1 MILLIG
7 TGYVG
12 SALAAAMRRRGL
24 EFFAPREDQLDA
36 TRFEALLAFLKER
49 RPEFVVCAAG
59 FTGRPNVD
67 ACETARADTLKG
79 NVLLPATL
87 AHACA
92 AAGVPW
98 AHVSSGC
105 IYSGAKIVEG
115 GLARAEKDLM
125 APRVRERIE
134 QDRSI
139 VRGYTEEDP
148 PNFSFRDGPC
158 SFYSGTKALGEEA
171 VAGVGQGYLLRLRI
185 PFDEVDGPR
194 NYLTKLQAYPK
205 VYDNY
210 NSLSHLADFAD
221 AALDLWE
228 KRAPFGTYNVT
239 NPGFVS
245 ARQVVAMIQR
255 ILKPAREFAFWSSDE
270 EFYKTAAKTPRSNT
284 VLDTS
289 KLLAAGVKMRP
300 VEEALEAALQSWKPA
315 ARG

>member
-7 TGYVG
+7 RGYVG
-12 SALAAAMRRRGL
+12 TALAEAMKRRHL
-24 EFFAPREDQLDA
+24 EFQAPGEAQLDA
-36 TRFEALLAFLKER
+36 TRFEPLLAFLKEH

-67 ACETARADTLKG
+67 ACETKRADTLAG

-92 AAGVPW
+92 AADVPFG
-98 AHVSSGC
+98 HVSSGC
-105 IYSGAKIVEG
+105 IYTGAKVVEG
-115 GLARAEKDLM
+115 GATRVEKDLL
-125 APRVRERIE
+125 APQVRERVE
-134 QDRSI
+134 KDRSI
-139 VRGYTEEDP
+139 VRGFHEDDA

-171 VAGVGQGYLLRLRI
+171 VAGVGRGYLWRLRI
-185 PFDEVDGPR
+185 PFDEIDSPR

-210 NSLSHLADFAD
+210 NSLSHLGDFAE
-221 AALDLWE
+221 ACIDLWVR
-228 KRAPFGTYNVT
+228 RAPFGTYNVT

-245 ARQVVAMIQR
+245 ARQVVGMIQR
-255 ILKPAREFAFWSSDE
+255 ILKPRREFAFWSSDE

-284 VLDTS
+284 VLDSS
-289 KLLAAGVKMRP
+289 KLLATGVKLRP
-300 VEEALEAALQSWKPA
+300 VEEALEAALKSWKKA
-315 ARG
+315 